1 MKVTNLIAVTA
12 IAASSLFLSTLPATA
27 HDGHETSK
35 EATAAVMNSNR
46 PEADVARDGARKP
59 AEVLSF
65 YGVKPGMTVLDMFSS
80 GGYYTAVLSNLVGED
95 GKVYAHNSAN
105 GKESRGEALAEK
117 YKAFPNVELKWT
129 APAEQALADNSVDAV
144 FIVLIYHHLHYS
156 EADGEMTPASTK
168 KLFAEV
174 KRVLKPG
181 GVFGVIEHTAAAG
194 TTRAQSAK
202 WHRAPAQTAIDDI
215 TAAGFEYVG
224 EGGMHVNA
232 DDDLKNVWGESGL
245 RGKTTRFVQKYVNK

>member
-1 MKVTNLIAVTA
+1 MKITNIIAATA
-12 IAASSLFLSTLPATA
+12 IAASSFLLTIPSVSA
-27 HDGHETSK
+27 HDGHDITK
-35 EATAAVMNSNR
+35 EAKAAVANSNR
-46 PEADVARDGARKP
+46 PESEVARDGARKP

-80 GGYYTAVLSNLVGED
+80 GGYYTAVISNLVGEN
-95 GKVYAHNSAN
+95 GKVYAHNSPN
-105 GKESRGEALAEK
+105 GKDRRGEALAEK

-129 APAEQALADNSVDAV
+129 APAEQDLPDASVDAV

-168 KLFAEV
+168 TLLAEV

-194 TTRAQSAK
+194 SSRVESAS
-202 WHRAPAQTAIDDI
+202 WHRTPAQTAIDDI
-215 TAAGFEYVG
+215 TAAGFEYAG
-224 EGGMHVNA
+224 SASIHVNA
-232 DDDLKNVWGESGL
+232 EDDLKNYWRPAGL
-245 RGKTTRFVQKYVNK
+245 SGKTTRFVQKYIKK